1 MSYNI
6 DNLKHTIEASVS
18 PFHTAQ
24 EAIRQLKE
32 AGFSELVWEQTWSI
46 KQNEKYYICPFGTTV
61 LAFRTGKC
69 TDSDFSVKLASA
81 HIDNPGL
88 RIKYNPVLDSHHTQ
102 RLNVEVYGGAIYSS
116 WLDRPLSIAG
126 SVALKNFD
134 SLFPRTKLI
143 DFHQPVAVVPSLAIH
158 LNRDVNKGV
167 AINPQTE
174 LLPVCGTDSGSP
186 DNSFFIRQIAS
197 QLDEAPENI
206 LCYDLC
212 LYNAE
217 APQHAGFEQELLL
230 APRIDNL
237 SSVQACL
244 TGLIENEADYGLQMI
259 ALFDHEEIGSKSKN
273 GADSSLLSLALER
286 FCNALEIS
294 RETFLKNL
302 KKSCYLSLDVAHA
315 INPNHPEKSD
325 LTTQLA
331 LNQGFAVKCSAKHSY
346 CSDSETTG
354 MILQL
359 AKQNN
364 IACQPNYIRS
374 DIPGGSTV
382 GPIVSSLLPMPCA
395 DIGIPIYAMHSAM
408 ETCGVRDQYYL
419 EQFMKAFFNTTIH

>member
-1 MSYNI
+1 MNYNI
-6 DNLKHTIEASVS
+6 DNLKHTIEVATS

-32 AGFSELVWEQTWSI
+32 AGFTELPWSQSWNI
-46 KQNEKYYICPFGTTV
+46 DTNGNYYTCPFGTTV
-61 LAFRTGKC
+61 FAFRTGKC
-69 TDSDFSVKLASA
+69 TNDNFTIKLASA

-88 RIKYNPVLDSHHTQ
+88 RIKYNPILDSSHTQ

-126 SVALKNFD
+126 SVALKNSN
-134 SLFPRTKLI
+134 SLFPCTKLI

-167 AINPQTE
+167 SINPQTE
-174 LLPVCGTDSGSP
+174 LLPVCGTNCDSP
-186 DNSFFIRQIAS
+186 DNTFFIEQIAS
-197 QLDEAPENI
+197 QLGEAPENI

-217 APQHAGFEQELLL
+217 APQYAGFEQELLL

-244 TGLIENEADYGLQMI
+244 SGLVESECTDGLQMI

-273 GADSSLLSLALER
+273 GADSSLLSFTLER
-286 FCNALEIS
+286 LCTALGIS
-294 RETFLKNL
+294 REAFLKNL
-302 KKSCYLSLDVAHA
+302 KTSCYLSLDVAHA
-315 INPNHPEKSD
+315 VHPNHPEKSD

-346 CSDSETTG
+346 CSDSEATG

-359 AKQNN
+359 AAQHS
-364 IACQPNYIRS
+364 IPCQPNYMRS

-382 GPIVSSLLPMPCA
+382 GPIVSSLLPMYCA